1 MWLIFMENY
10 IKELRLKNNINLQKI
25 QRESGLSIKE
35 LKNIESDY
43 KKADILKNTNWDKE
57 DMSLIR
63 VVGTLT
69 NKIAVKGIKNPKVT
83 DKVFMTGNHGG
94 KHCVYR
100 EGFISKLNAVGCLQ
114 ATNTSYLSR

>member
-43 KKADILKNTNWDKE
+43 KKMPSVEILKKLTMIYNE
-57 DMSLIR
+57 SLR
-63 VVGTLT
+63 
-69 NKIAVKGIKNPKVT
+69 K
-83 DKVFMTGNHGG
+83 
-94 KHCVYR
+94 
-100 EGFISKLNAVGCLQ
+100 FINNYS
-114 ATNTSYLSR
+114 SF